1 MGFLKKKQP
10 KKFKYQSRYYKG
22 DGNPYEIKQ
31 KFEDFREDTAPP
43 SGVKSIKNK
52 LVKAINSKDI
62 GDNAVRKRLFIIIAI
77 LVLIVL
83 YIIDFDLTIFF

>member
-22 DGNPYEIKQ
+22 DGNPYKIKQ
-31 KFEDFREDTAPP
+31 KFEEFREDTTPP
-43 SGVKSIKNK
+43 SGLKSIKNK